1 MADCEE
7 TRKGAIPKI
16 FGVVLIFLG
25 VLDSML
31 SWRGGL
37 TLDAFYV
44 FLMASGALLYFIGAV
59 RQGRE
64 SRQ

>member
-1 MADCEE
+1 MTDSGE
-7 TRKGAIPKI
+7 TRKGAIAKI

-31 SWRGGL
+31 AWRGGL
-37 TLDAFYV
+37 ALNSFYV

-59 RQGRE
+59 RQGGE
-64 SRQ
+64 PE